1 MNTNDI
7 EQQLT
12 EINDKLQMLSERQ
25 NAQFTELMLEIKKL
39 SDKASIDDHQ
49 EDDDE
54 ELYERA
60 KEIVIEYQTA
70 STSLLQRC
78 LRIGYGRSARL
89 IDMLEERGVVGP
101 ADGTRGRE
109 VLIGGEHI

>member
-1 MNTNDI
+1 MNPHEI
-7 EQQLT
+7 EQQLI
-12 EINDKLQMLSERQ
+12 ELNDKLQMLSEKQ
-25 NAQFTELMLEIKKL
+25 NAQFTELMMEIKKL
-39 SDKASIDDHQ
+39 TNQISSSVAEE
-49 EDDDE
+49 EDDD

-78 LRIGYGRSARL
+78 LRIGYGRACRL

-101 ADGTRGRE
+101 TDGARGRE
-109 VLIGGEHI
+109 VLANPDE